1 MTDHLRPLLESVED
15 TTRFW
20 RFSQDLARAEVPEE
34 IVDAIRLGRRHF
46 KNRMA
51 LFAESSLAT
60 LFASCGQD
68 HRSATHSSSAAGH
81 IPFQYALVTK
91 SGGVCIAHALQTLT
105 DLSDTATVLSIDGI
119 SAFDLISRGAMLEGL
134 RSVPGGVSVLPF
146 VLHTTTSLTC
156 GHVLLRRTGAHHHC
170 RCCFAWC

>member
-20 RFSQDLARAEVPEE
+20 RFSQDLVRAEVPEE

-60 LFASCGQD
+60 LFVVLWPGPSLSNSLQQC
-68 HRSATHSSSAAGH
+68 
-81 IPFQYALVTK
+81 
-91 SGGVCIAHALQTLT
+91 SGPHP
-105 DLSDTATVLSIDGI
+105 LS
-119 SAFDLISRGAMLEGL
+119 
-134 RSVPGGVSVLPF
+134 SVP
-146 VLHTTTSLTC
+146 
-156 GHVLLRRTGAHHHC
+156 LRRNLEANAPLMQC
-170 RCCFAWC
+170 RR